1 MKQRLTILTALTLA
15 ACGTSQPSR
24 FPMGGSVT
32 AEGERPAWKR
42 SCSREGEPRAKVE
55 YEDAPGGATVIYTTH
70 GDPTYL
76 RERAVEVARYHNGAA
91 PTRGMHDLAD
101 VPHTAMIEYIDQGV
115 RLTLFASARDDV
127 EELRI
132 NVQQDVWAKQ
142 KRGCAAGQEAL

>member
-1 MKQRLTILTALTLA
+1 MNKGLSLLMLLTLL

-24 FPMGGSVT
+24 FPMGAT
-32 AEGERPAWKR
+32 ATPEGEPPAWKR

-55 YEDAPGGATVIYTTH
+55 YEDAPGGAAVIYTTE

-76 RERAVEVARYHNGAA
+76 RERAVEVARYHNTAA
-91 PTRGMHDLAD
+91 PARGMHDLAD
-101 VPHTAMIEYIDQGV
+101 VPHTAMIEYIEHGV
-115 RLTLFASARDDV
+115 RLTLFTSARDDV